1 MPNIKILIKL
11 FLLSCIWICCVW
23 CYRPSGGGG
32 VSSVCSVHLSVGG
45 HSKWPKHVRGYS
57 VYDTIHLHICICTCS
72 SYFS

>member
-1 MPNIKILIKL
+1 
-11 FLLSCIWICCVW
+11 VW